1 MYLCSFKPQFSH
13 VCKWFNYL
21 PTSHGVPGS
30 SKGLQCREALR
41 PALCYTTAEGS
52 GS

>member
-30 SKGLQCREALR
+30 SKGLQ
-41 PALCYTTAEGS
+41 GS
-52 GS
+52 TQASPLLHHG